1 MHLLFLTPWHP
12 WPPDNGSR
20 IRVSQLLRALAARHE
35 VSLLTFAGEPGA
47 PDAAG
52 LADLG
57 LCRRAVVVPGRAFDT
72 TAAGRLRGL
81 LSPVPSHLHAVPLAG
96 MERAARALL
105 ARHPAQAIIAS
116 TTAVARLAA
125 RLPVPV
131 RILEEHNFL
140 GRMMHDR
147 YRAAA
152 GPLARARAWATWRK
166 DIAWERRLFAGYDLV
181 TMVSA
186 EDRAAVEAMGCATT
200 RIEVVPNGVDVAACA
215 AVRAQPLADTVIYP
229 GALTYSANLDAVT
242 WFAREVWPALLSRRP
257 GATFTVT
264 GKTAGVDLAGLS
276 GVPGLRFSG
285 YLADVR
291 PTLASAQVCVI
302 PLRQGGG
309 SRLKVLEAMAL
320 GVPVLSTSKGIE
332 GLDLVP
338 GRHCL
343 VADEPGAFATHLDQ
357 LLHDVALGQR
367 LASAALEQVVPQYDW
382 PPNAERFVALVETVA
397 GPPSRDGLSS
407 GDG

>member
-20 IRVSQLLRALAARHE
+20 IRVSQLLRALATRHE

-52 LADLG
+52 LADLS
-57 LCRRAVVVPGRAFDT
+57 LCRRAVVLPERAF
-72 TAAGRLRGL
+72 ARKAVGRLRGL
-81 LSPVPSHLHAVPLAG
+81 LSPVPSHLHAIPMAG
-96 MERAARALL
+96 MEQAARDLL
-105 ARHPAQAIIAS
+105 AKHPAQAIIAS
-116 TTAVARLAA
+116 TTGVARLVA

-147 YRAAA
+147 YQAAA
-152 GPLARARAWATWRK
+152 GPIARARAWATWRK
-166 DIAWERRLFAGYDLV
+166 DLAWERRLFAGYDLV
-181 TMVSA
+181 TMVSE
-186 EDRAAVEAMGCATT
+186 EDRAGVSAMGCATT

-215 AVRAQPLADTVIYP
+215 AVRTQPLADTVIYP

-242 WFAREVWPALLSRRP
+242 WFAREVWPALRSRRP

-264 GKTAGVDLAGLS
+264 GKTEGVDLAGLS
-276 GVPGLRFSG
+276 GVPGLHFSG
-285 YLADVR
+285 YLADVH
-291 PTLASAQVCVI
+291 PTLAASQVCVI

-332 GLDLVP
+332 GLDLVG

-343 VADEPGAFATHLDQ
+343 VADEPTSFAAELQRLLD
-357 LLHDVALGQR
+357 DPALGR
-367 LASAALEQVVPQYDW
+367 GLAAAALEEVVPRYDW
-382 PPNAERFVALVETVA
+382 GPIAGGYVNLVEATA
-397 GPPSRDGLSS
+397 SRGRER
-407 GDG
+407 